1 MLRFLDV
8 SVASNSS
15 RGHAQGSIR
24 TLLGHTLCVSSV
36 AWPTPY
42 NIYSGSWDHSL
53 RQWDVET
60 GIATR
65 VMVPYTGSP
74 ALRLCKEKKKQQ
86 KW

>member
-1 MLRFLDV
+1 M
-8 SVASNSS
+8 
-15 RGHAQGSIR
+15 R

-42 NIYSGSWDHSL
+42 NMYSGSWDHSL

-65 VMVPYTGSP
+65 VMVPFYL
-74 ALRLCKEKKKQQ
+74 ALPPFALAKKKKQQ